1 MSQLMWKSC
10 AFVAFLIAPNTI
22 NASILS
28 YLNKANVKETLNL
41 IKEESE
47 IAQVL
52 GTENEKHVIEE
63 KKPEIAKDDE
73 LNKNGQLQQI
83 QSYLEK
89 QAIVQETINLIK
101 EEIEIEKHV
110 IEEVQSQIVEEDE
123 NLEVLE
129 AVADEITIEGWTIDV
144 NPVLKKLV
152 RRAKLARAWL
162 VNQLRNSVDQTRNR
176 IVALKRSL
184 TKQVVECW
192 NAENAVY
199 SFF

>member
-83 QSYLEK
+83 QSYL
-89 QAIVQETINLIK
+89 
-101 EEIEIEKHV
+101 
-110 IEEVQSQIVEEDE
+110 D
-123 NLEVLE
+123 